1 MGDRNGVGGEGL
13 MLTQNWIYDA
23 IIYIYA
29 LSLLF
34 YFSDFAQPNRSA
46 KRMGTGLLLFVWG
59 LQTIFLASKLI
70 EQPAVPLLSVLEF
83 MFLLSWLLV
92 TISLL
97 ISFFFKIEYIVFIVN
112 VIGFAVL
119 LLNLFSSPIG
129 EQRLEHWQI
138 VKEILILHVAF
149 AIISFAAF
157 TIGTIFSGMY
167 MYLHRKLKDKQWDDS
182 VRRLPSLE
190 KIDRY
195 ANLSI
200 MVGTPL
206 LILSLAVAVS
216 SIYVEEKLNLLL
228 DVKVLLTFVAAICYV
243 YYIIKRVSLKTTG
256 YRLARWA
263 LLAYALMVLNFAVN
277 SFSTFHHWI
286 WE

>member
-1 MGDRNGVGGEGL
+1 
-13 MLTQNWIYDA
+13 
-23 IIYIYA
+23 
-29 LSLLF
+29 
-34 YFSDFAQPNRSA
+34 
-46 KRMGTGLLLFVWG
+46 MGTGLLLFVWG
-59 LQTIFLASKLI
+59 LQTIFLAGKLI

-190 KIDRY
+190 KTDRY

-243 YYIIKRVSLKTTG
+243 YYIIKRVSLKHTG

-263 LLAYALMVLNFAVN
+263 VLAYALMVLNFAIN